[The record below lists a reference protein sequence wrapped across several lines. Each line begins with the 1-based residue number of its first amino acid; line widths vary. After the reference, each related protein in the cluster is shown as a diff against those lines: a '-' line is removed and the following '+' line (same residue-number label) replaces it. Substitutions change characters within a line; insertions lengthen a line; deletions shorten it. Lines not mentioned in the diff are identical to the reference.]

1 VKYIIDDT
9 YIVIRFDKGDLLI
22 KNLTELVK
30 SEDIRGAW
38 LSGLGAAQWVE
49 LGFYSL
55 EQKAYQLQK
64 FDKLLEI
71 TSLQGNI
78 SWHQN
83 EPVAH
88 IHGTFAD
95 DEMRAFGGHVKELSV
110 GGTCEVILNRLPIGT
125 RLMRKK
131 DDSTGFATFDF

>member
-9 YIVIRFDKGDLLI
+9 RVLIRFDKGDLLV

-38 LSGLGAAQWVE
+38 LNGLGAALWVE

-55 EQKAYQLQK
+55 EQKSYQWEKL
-64 FDKLLEI
+64 DKLLEI

-95 DEMRAFGGHVKELSV
+95 DEMRVVGGHVKELSV
-110 GGTCEVILNRLPIGT
+110 GGTCEVILNRLSIGA
-125 RLMRKK
+125 RLIRKK
-131 DDSTGFATFDF
+131 DDTTGLATFDF